1 MDCKPQTFTG
11 TEGAVGLLRWFEKA
25 ESVFAICNCPAGDR
39 VKYDAGTLAD
49 GALTWWNAQVQ
60 LLGIKAA
67 NATTWEDFK
76 ELIREEYCPRDEVQK
91 LENEYYDLKMVGS
104 EVEAYVKRSY
114 ELADM
119 CPNLSRP
126 MSRRIELFIKG
137 LPPRVKSLVTAAH
150 LNDLTQI
157 VRLTHK
163 IVDQEVE
170 SNSLPPRISATTAA
184 APTATASANDNK
196 RKWSDYDKASSAGQ
210 TQKRPDNNTNRN
222 ISQSSSVNQGQGS
235 SQSQGSYAGRKPR
248 CNKCGYHHFGPC
260 GRTCNRCGK
269 AGHEARDCRA
279 SQPKHQQQQNQ
290 QNQRQ
295 QGQPPQQNQGFRK
308 GCYQCGDEGHFKRDC
323 PQLNQNAND
332 NNRPNDNN
340 AGNNNNNNGNNGG
353 NGARGR
359 VFQLG
364 AGDARNDGNVVTGTF
379 PVNNRIASVL
389 FDSGADWSYVSLEF
403 SQRLGITPT
412 PLEVKQVVE
421 LADGKTIE
429 ASNVLFGF
437 KLDLVGQVFD
447 IDLLPVT
454 LGSFDIV
461 VGMDWLSKHQAEILC
476 KEKIVRIPLPD
487 GETLLVQGHR
497 SGTMVGIISAMHAQK
512 YLQKG
517 YPAMLA
523 LVTNAQS
530 EERKLEDL
538 PVVREFADVFPEE
551 LPGLPPHRQVEFQI
565 DLAPGAAPIARAPYR
580 LAPGELQELSNQ
592 LQELLDRGFIR
603 PSSSPWGAPVLFVK
617 KKDGS
622 FRMCIDYRELNKV
635 TIKNR
640 YPLPRIDDLFD
651 QLQGSSF
658 YSKIDLRSGYH
669 QVRVREE
676 DVPKTAFRT
685 RYGHY
690 EFLVMPFGLTNAPA
704 VFMDLMNCV
713 CKPYL
718 DEFVIVFID
727 DILVYSKNREDHER
741 HLRLI
746 LELLRREQ
754 LYAKFSKCDFWIR
767 EVHFLGH
774 VVNEKGIHVD
784 PAKVDAVKN
793 WAAPKTPSEVR
804 QFLGLAG
811 YY

>member
-1 MDCKPQTFTG
+1 MFMDCKPQTFTG

-39 VKYDAGTLAD
+39 VKYVAGTLAD

-60 LLGIKAA
+60 LLGIEAA
-67 NATTWEDFK
+67 NATTWDDFK

-170 SNSLPPRISATTAA
+170 SNSLPPRVSTTTAA
-184 APTATASANDNK
+184 APTATAPANDNK
-196 RKWSDYDKASSAGQ
+196 RKWSDYDKASSASQ
-210 TQKRPDNNTNRN
+210 TQKRPDNNNNNRS
-222 ISQSSSVNQGQGS
+222 ISQSSSVNQGQGG

-260 GRTCNRCGK
+260 GRMCNRCGK

-279 SQPKHQQQQNQ
+279 PQPKHQQQQNQ

-332 NNRPNDNN
+332 NNHPNNNN
-340 AGNNNNNNGNNGG
+340 AGNNNGNNGG

-412 PLEVKQVVE
+412 PLEVKQVIE

-429 ASNVLFGF
+429 ALNVLFGC

-476 KEKIVRIPLPD
+476 KEKVVRIPLPD
-487 GETLLVQGHR
+487 GESLTVQGHR

-530 EERKLEDL
+530 EERKIEDL

-551 LPGLPPHRQVEFQI
+551 LPGLPPHRQVEFQV

-651 QLQGSSF
+651 Q
-658 YSKIDLRSGYH
+658 
-669 QVRVREE
+669 
-676 DVPKTAFRT
+676 
-685 RYGHY
+685 
-690 EFLVMPFGLTNAPA
+690 
-704 VFMDLMNCV
+704 
-713 CKPYL
+713 
-718 DEFVIVFID
+718 VI
-727 DILVYSKNREDHER
+727 
-741 HLRLI
+741 
-746 LELLRREQ
+746 
-754 LYAKFSKCDFWIR
+754 
-767 EVHFLGH
+767 G
-774 VVNEKGIHVD
+774 
-784 PAKVDAVKN
+784 
-793 WAAPKTPSEVR
+793 
-804 QFLGLAG
+804 
-811 YY
+811 